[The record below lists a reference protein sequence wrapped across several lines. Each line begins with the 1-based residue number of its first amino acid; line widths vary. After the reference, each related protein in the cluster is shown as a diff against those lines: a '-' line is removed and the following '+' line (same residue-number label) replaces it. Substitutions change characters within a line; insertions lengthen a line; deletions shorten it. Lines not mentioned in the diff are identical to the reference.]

1 MTRERMLES
10 KYEIGR
16 PYRAIARHPEDKP
29 YNKMHE
35 DGLPQKLGFRGAFV
49 LGVALYGYMT
59 RALVGSLSETWL
71 NRAVIEVKFLRP
83 VCPGDRIRMETT
95 AAADDASSQA
105 FDVTMYN
112 ETNGNEVSARLRSSL
127 PSPFPGVDATANEKP
142 NEWEGPVTQR
152 RTWDTV
158 VTGKAYRSLRL
169 TLSASDNEFWTN
181 ALDDD
186 VPLYRDDGR
195 PPLHPAHVLRLIQLG
210 YSNQFIGESA
220 VHSSSRAVVRRMLRI
235 GDPVHV
241 LTVPLAKWEKKQ
253 NHWLTIYCAIRSGEE
268 VCAEVFHT
276 QIIRLRGA
284 EAALAGRS

>member
-1 MTRERMLES
+1 MSNTQYR
-10 KYEIGR
+10 IGA
-16 PYRAIARHPEDKP
+16 PYHAIARHPEEKP

-59 RALVGSLSETWL
+59 RALAASLGEAWL
-71 NRAVIEVKFLRP
+71 NRAVIEVKFLRA

-95 AAADDASSQA
+95 AVEESSQT

-112 ETNGNEVSARLRSSL
+112 ETNGNEVSAKLRSSV
-127 PSPFPGVDATANEKP
+127 PDPFPAVDATANEKP
-142 NEWEGPVTQR
+142 NEWDGPVTRR
-152 RTWDTV
+152 RTWDSV

-169 TLSASDNEFWTN
+169 TLAMADNEFWAN

-186 VPLYRDDGR
+186 LPLYRQGER
-195 PPLHPAHVLRLIQLG
+195 APLHPAHVLRLIQLG
-210 YSNQFIGESA
+210 YNNQFIGESA
-220 VHSSSRAVVRRMLRI
+220 VHSSSRAVIRRMLRI

-253 NHWLTIYCAIRSGEE
+253 NHWLTIYCAVRSGEE

-276 QIIRLRGA
+276 QIIKLRGV
-284 EAALAGRS
+284 ESAAAGV

>member
-1 MTRERMLES
+1 MHNTQYR
-10 KYEIGR
+10 IGE
-16 PYRAIARHPEDKP
+16 PYYAVARHPEDKP

-59 RALVGSLSETWL
+59 RALVATFGEAWL
-71 NRAVIEVKFLRP
+71 DRAVIEVKFLRP
-83 VCPGDRIRMETT
+83 VCPGDRIRMET
-95 AAADDASSQA
+95 AAVPGEAGAHA

-112 ETNGNEVSARLRSSL
+112 ETAGGEVSAKLRTSV
-127 PSPFPGVDATANEKP
+127 PDPFPVVDATANEKP
-142 NEWEGPVTQR
+142 NEWDGPVTQR
-152 RTWDTV
+152 RTWDNV

-169 TLSASDNEFWTN
+169 TLAQADNEFWTH

-186 VPLYRDDGR
+186 VPVYREGDR

-220 VHSSSRAVVRRMLRI
+220 VHSSTRAVIRRMLRI

-241 LTVPLAKWEKKQ
+241 LTVPLSKWEKKQ
-253 NHWLTIYCAIRSGEE
+253 NHWLTIYCAVRSGEE

-284 EAALAGRS
+284 EPAAAGR

>member
-1 MTRERMLES
+1 MQ
-10 KYEIGR
+10 YQIGT
-16 PYRAIARHPEDKP
+16 PYHATARHPEEKP

-59 RALVGSLSETWL
+59 RALAASLGEAWL
-71 NRAVIEVKFLRP
+71 SRAVIEVKFLKP
-83 VCPGDRIRMETT
+83 VCPGDRIRMET
-95 AAADDASSQA
+95 AAVPGEPAGRT

-112 ETNGNEVSARLRSSL
+112 ESAGNQVSATLRSSV
-127 PSPFPGVDATANEKP
+127 PEPFPAVDATANEKP
-142 NEWEGPVTQR
+142 NEWDGPVTQR

-158 VTGKAYRSLRL
+158 VCGKAYRSLNL
-169 TLSASDNEFWTN
+169 TLAPADNEFWTH

-186 VPLYRDDGR
+186 VPIYREGAHA
-195 PPLHPAHVLRLIQLG
+195 PLHPAHVLRLIQLG
-210 YSNQFIGESA
+210 YSNQYIGESA

-241 LTVPLAKWEKKQ
+241 LTVPLSKWEKKQ
-253 NHWLTIYCAIRSGEE
+253 NHWLTIYCAIRNGGE